1 MFARLRELKRN
12 IDILRGVSNRTS
24 PTAGSVFIEGE
35 ILSELKKLNKTMA
48 KFEGCISSMN
58 HQNKPC
64 VRTGHWND
72 GN

>member
-1 MFARLRELKRN
+1 MKLFDKIRAAFSGTR
-12 IDILRGVSNRTS
+12 S
-24 PTAGSVFIEGE
+24 TAGSVSIEGE
-35 ILSELKKLNKTMA
+35 ILTELKKLNETMS
-48 KFEGCISSMN
+48 KFERCISSNN